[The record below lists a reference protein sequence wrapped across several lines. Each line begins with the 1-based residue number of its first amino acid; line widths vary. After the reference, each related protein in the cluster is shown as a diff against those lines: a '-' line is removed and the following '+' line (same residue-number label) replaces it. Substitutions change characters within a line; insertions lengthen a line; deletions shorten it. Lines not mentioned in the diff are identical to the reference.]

1 MGIART
7 LKGVSSIILVHRVV
21 VKGPENLDEKGM
33 AKAEEKEKEVEK
45 EKGKAK
51 GAEEETG
58 VKVERP
64 LLYKR
69 KGSSLME
76 INLQV
81 VRQ

>member
-1 MGIART
+1 MP
-7 LKGVSSIILVHRVV
+7 KGADSITQAHKVV
-21 VKGPENLDEKGM
+21 VRGPENLEEKGM
-33 AKAEEKEKEVEK
+33 AKAKEKEKEAEK
-45 EKGKAK
+45 EKAKAK

-76 INLQV
+76 INLQKD
-81 VRQ
+81 RQ

>member
-1 MGIART
+1 MP
-7 LKGVSSIILVHRVV
+7 KGADSITQAHKVV
-21 VKGPENLDEKGM
+21 VRGPENLDENGM
-33 AKAEEKEKEVEK
+33 AKEKEKEKEVEK
-45 EKGKAK
+45 EKAKAK

-76 INLQV
+76 INLQM

>member
-1 MGIART
+1 
-7 LKGVSSIILVHRVV
+7 VV
-21 VKGPENLDEKGM
+21 VKGPEILEEKGK
-33 AKAEEKEKEVEK
+33 AKAKAKEVEK

-51 GAEEETG
+51 DAEEETG
-58 VKVERP
+58 LKVERP

-76 INLQV
+76 INLQL

>member
-1 MGIART
+1 MGIAST
-7 LKGVSSIILVHRVV
+7 LKGVNSIILVHRVV
-21 VKGPENLDEKGM
+21 VKGPEILEEKGK
-33 AKAEEKEKEVEK
+33 AKAKAKEVEK

-51 GAEEETG
+51 DAEEETG
-58 VKVERP
+58 LKVERP

-76 INLQV
+76 INLQL

>member
-1 MGIART
+1 MDIAST
-7 LKGVSSIILVHRVV
+7 LKGADSITQAHKVV
-21 VKGPENLDEKGM
+21 VRGAENLEEKEM
-33 AKAEEKEKEVEK
+33 AKEKAKEKEVEK

-51 GAEEETG
+51 DAEEETG
-58 VKVERP
+58 LKVERP

-76 INLQV
+76 INLQL